1 MLRHGAFA
9 AQEEVR
15 LQVAEVILLG
25 RARVAPERDGE
36 GSDEEEKQGEGDQ
49 FHDATV
55 DLPLD

>member
-1 MLRHGAFA
+1 MLRRGAFA

-15 LQVAEVILLG
+15 LQVAEVVLLG
-25 RARVAPERDGE
+25 RARVAPEGNSE

-49 FHDATV
+49 FHDTTV